1 MEQLLAFES
10 NVQKHFDGGN
20 PDFTLPKRW
29 HNLAEKFRKILADS
43 KPMLLQPTLPVRTR
57 QSADSPVQE
66 TPTPKSARKTH
77 RSFQDCI
84 EIDSASDNEVIR
96 KQVSISDRV
105 VKKRNNED
113 SPQDT
118 IAKRMR
124 MSDIPLYTASA
135 GSEKSCKLLRI
146 ASDRQC

>member
-1 MEQLLAFES
+1 MEQLLTFES
-10 NVQKHFDGGN
+10 KVQKHFDGGN
-20 PDFTLPKRW
+20 PDFTLPKQW

-43 KPMLLQPTLPVRTR
+43 RPMLLQPTLPVRTR
-57 QSADSPVQE
+57 QNADSPMQE
-66 TPTPKSARKTH
+66 TPTPKPARKTH

-84 EIDSASDNEVIR
+84 EIDSASDNEVSR
-96 KQVSISDRV
+96 VPDRV
-105 VKKRNNED
+105 VKKRLNGD

-124 MSDIPLYTASA
+124 MSDIPLYTASVS
-135 GSEKSCKLLRI
+135 SEKICKLLKI